1 MQISQDPI
9 VWLSAFVT
17 LSILSFVFWNDS
29 PFYNYVQSAYL
40 GVAAG
45 VTVVVGWSNIKNQVI
60 TPLMNGNYSILIP
73 VFLGLLL
80 LVRYIPGLNW
90 VARYPVAVLVAGGA
104 GLGLANTVQAQFVSQ
119 IKAGLL
125 PLNSFDNI
133 LMFVGLLAVIAFFF
147 LTGRTTHVMEKLKL
161 GWVTRLGRIVLMVA
175 FGASFGTTV
184 MGRCS
189 ILIGRLQFLLTDFL
203 GL

>member
-1 MQISQDPI
+1 M
-9 VWLSAFVT
+9 
-17 LSILSFVFWNDS
+17 
-29 PFYNYVQSAYL
+29 QSAYL

-60 TPLMNGNYSILIP
+60 TPLTSGNYTIIIP
-73 VFLGLLL
+73 VLLGLLL
-80 LVRYIPGLNW
+80 LVRFIPGLNW

-119 IKAGLL
+119 IKAGLK
-125 PLNSFDNI
+125 PLNSIDNI

-147 LTGRTTHVMEKLKL
+147 LSGRTTRVMEKMKL
-161 GWVTRLGRIVLMVA
+161 GWLTRFGRIILMVA

>member
-9 VWLSAFVT
+9 VWLAAFVT
-17 LSILSFVFWNDS
+17 ISILSFVFWNDS
-29 PFYNYVQSAYL
+29 PFYKYVQSAYL

-60 TPLMNGNYSILIP
+60 TPLTSGNYTIIIP
-73 VFLGLLL
+73 VLLGLLL
-80 LVRYIPGLNW
+80 LVRFIPGLNW

-119 IKAGLL
+119 IKAGLK
-125 PLNSFDNI
+125 PLNSIDNI

-147 LTGRTTHVMEKLKL
+147 LSGRTTRAMEKMKL
-161 GWVTRLGRIVLMVA
+161 GWLTRFGRIILMVA

>member
-1 MQISQDPI
+1 MQISQDPL
-9 VWLSAFVT
+9 VWLGAFVT